1 MPKYVIER
9 TVPGVEKMTSD
20 ELGKLAAASN
30 SVLAQ
35 MGPGIQWVQS
45 YVGED
50 RLFCVY
56 NAAGKE
62 LIEDHARRGGF
73 PCDDIRQVSAI
84 IDPVS
89 AES

>member
-9 TVPGVEKMTSD
+9 NVPGAHDLTQD
-20 ELGKLAAASN
+20 ELSRLSARSN
-30 SVLAQ
+30 EVLAQ
-35 MGPGIQWVQS
+35 VGPGIQWVHS

-56 NAAGKE
+56 NADSKE
-62 LIEDHARRGGF
+62 KIREHARRGGF

-84 IDPVS
+84 IDPVTG
-89 AES
+89 ET